1 MSAGGPA
8 DSVYKSSEASPLR
21 DLLARINQAPAV
33 GRLATPLQDFLTKA
47 KGNDHKVTVPPRD
60 RRHALIQHCW
70 EEMPPHKSLLTVN
83 GKDDGNRL

>member
-8 DSVYKSSEASPLR
+8 DSVYKSSEASPLG

-47 KGNDHKVTVPPRD
+47 TTR
-60 RRHALIQHCW
+60 
-70 EEMPPHKSLLTVN
+70 LLYLHETEGTLWFN
-83 GKDDGNRL
+83 TAGKNCLPINVC